1 MAPKRKQKRN
11 PHRVNVRFNKKGD
24 EEFAVGYTKN
34 ISPGGLFI
42 GTNRPLPPGSEI
54 VVEIKEGGKEM
65 RQRPAVVV
73 HAARVSP
80 LLARVRTSGMGVRYL
95 DLDEPAEVTTVPR
108 KREEKRIREPEVAE
122 DPSMPELQVDL
133 SDVERFRE
141 AFRRDIQYGL
151 IFAQSPAA
159 LETDQE
165 VAVRVLTPGA
175 PGGTSLRARVDRE
188 TICRIE
194 AYGELGGAGFMLV
207 FVEADRALSLLR
219 TFL

>member
-11 PHRVNVRFNKKGD
+11 PHRINVRFNKKGD
-24 EEFAVGYTKN
+24 EEAAVGYTKN

-42 GTNRPLPPGSEI
+42 GTNRPLPPGTEI
-54 VVEIKEGGKEM
+54 VVEIKEGKEM

-95 DLDEPAEVTTVPR
+95 YLDESAEVAKVPQN
-108 KREEKRIREPEVAE
+108 REEPRIRESEVAE

-159 LETDQE
+159 LEADQE